1 MECFFSGFAVQLYGL
16 LDWLWIRC
24 FAPPELILPRC
35 SEEHFGPLI
44 YLSGNITAVPVVKF
58 IGLGLGI
65 LLWGSSG
72 LLIGWAS
79 SSAIIFFFVKS
90 DVQKRSSTE
99 SMPLLIDDRRL
110 NPDSTSPSDSWVDTI
125 SPKSKR
131 VFGCILAIFSGVLYG
146 SSFVPV
152 FYIKVHATNNS
163 SMFTGS
169 SQNEIDYC
177 FAHYS
182 GIFLMSTVYFLAY
195 CAVMKNRPRIYPRAI
210 LPGFLSGLMWGLATY
225 AWLMANYYLSAVI
238 TFPIINAGYGL
249 VAALWGSVV
258 FKEVKVG
265 TWELAAVCFGIL
277 CCSGWLRV
285 NCLFKDLSLRTSA
298 RQDKRSELWNGN
310 SVYSQS
316 KTDQDL
322 ADGEVNDSVS
332 PTRSNVVYITLK
344 SKRHKPA
351 IIRGTVRPKLRRKK
365 VKVRQQG
372 GTQGKAKDAVHNTNT
387 VNKRLGYAEIYGS
400 DIGYSSIRIYSEKA
414 PPWFSYDD
422 ITAMRFLADSKITQI
437 DEVTPPGF
445 SSFILFKS
453 ATNGTDDV
461 EECHKCYGIVKRP
474 LDMSEVFAFHLDRIL
489 GLNRT
494 LPAVSRRFHSLGGT
508 IYERL
513 DKNCCGFKPRPEDTC
528 VELGHHE
535 ECKDKDST
543 ELTHIIHRKHDPHH
557 LVFFNN
563 KGYFDRDEENLN
575 FRLLEGIKELPDQS
589 VSVLKSQRL
598 REKLLQSLFLD
609 QQYWD
614 SQGGRQGIEKL
625 IDVIERRAKVL
636 LTYINAHGIKVVPM
650 NS

>member
-1 MECFFSGFAVQLYGL
+1 MTVNGDWGFLVPSQNTLIESLSSNEANSTDTAYGFVACVISVLLYGSYFVPVKTVDTGDGMFFQWICCSAIWFVGL
-16 LDWLWIRC
+16 VVDTLFRPSRAHPAAMLGGALW
-24 FAPPELILPRC
+24 AT
-35 SEEHFGPLI
+35 
-44 YLSGNITAVPVVKF
+44 GNITAVPVVKF

-79 SSAIIFFFVKS
+79 SRFGWFGLHPEDVSKPILNYCGAGLCLLSAIIFFFVKS

-285 NCLFKDLSLRTSA
+285 NCLFKDLSLYVM
-298 RQDKRSELWNGN
+298 L
-310 SVYSQS
+310 
-316 KTDQDL
+316 
-322 ADGEVNDSVS
+322 
-332 PTRSNVVYITLK
+332 P
-344 SKRHKPA
+344 
-351 IIRGTVRPKLRRKK
+351 
-365 VKVRQQG
+365 QG
-372 GTQGKAKDAVHNTNT
+372 GNG
-387 VNKRLGYAEIYGS
+387 GS
-400 DIGYSSIRIYSEKA
+400 
-414 PPWFSYDD
+414 
-422 ITAMRFLADSKITQI
+422 
-437 DEVTPPGF
+437 
-445 SSFILFKS
+445 
-453 ATNGTDDV
+453 
-461 EECHKCYGIVKRP
+461 
-474 LDMSEVFAFHLDRIL
+474 
-489 GLNRT
+489 
-494 LPAVSRRFHSLGGT
+494 
-508 IYERL
+508 
-513 DKNCCGFKPRPEDTC
+513 GFKP
-528 VELGHHE
+528 
-535 ECKDKDST
+535 
-543 ELTHIIHRKHDPHH
+543 I
-557 LVFFNN
+557 F
-563 KGYFDRDEENLN
+563 
-575 FRLLEGIKELPDQS
+575 
-589 VSVLKSQRL
+589 
-598 REKLLQSLFLD
+598 LQSLN
-609 QQYWD
+609 
-614 SQGGRQGIEKL
+614 SL
-625 IDVIERRAKVL
+625 ITLHKASAVA
-636 LTYINAHGIKVVPM
+636 
-650 NS
+650 